1 MNMKAAYKAT
11 SFMFLPTLTFL
22 IIVFCWFFNWSAF
35 VAFVT
40 EQSGWAGFFR
50 ILVLILEV
58 ALWAHFYL
66 QYKEKFDKEDA
77 ANDVIKLLSG
87 ESNINELHK
96 RRDLDKYDTERYLSI
111 GDDRRAII
119 YSTKDPELFIIH
131 SKITKK

>member
-22 IIVFCWFFNWSAF
+22 LIVFCWFFNWAAF

-58 ALWAHFYL
+58 ALWGHFYL
-66 QYKEKFDKEDA
+66 QYKEKFEKEEASSDIIKIIA
-77 ANDVIKLLSG
+77 GENNVNQLEVRRSIDRYDV
-87 ESNINELHK
+87 
-96 RRDLDKYDTERYLSI
+96 ERTLRI
-111 GDDRRAII
+111 GDDRPATL
-119 YSTKDPELFIIH
+119 YSTKDPEIFILH
-131 SKITKK
+131 SKMPKK